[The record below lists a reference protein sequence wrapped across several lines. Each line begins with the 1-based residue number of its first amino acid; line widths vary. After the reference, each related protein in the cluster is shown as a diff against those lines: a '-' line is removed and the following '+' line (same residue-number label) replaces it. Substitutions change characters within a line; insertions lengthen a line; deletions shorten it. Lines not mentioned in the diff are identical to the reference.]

1 MSYSIKE
8 VADML
13 NVAPSTLRYYD
24 SMGLLPNV
32 KKVNGRRVF
41 EDKDFKWLRVL
52 NCMKNIN
59 MPISKIKEY
68 VDLAQKGDSTLK
80 ERYNMILEQKKAIEK
95 ELKKLKDCY
104 KELEYKEWYYKTAIK
119 AGTEKAVENITS
131 TLPTLE
137 IDKIP
142 KNERKDNK

>member
-8 VADML
+8 VADMM

-119 AGTEKAVENITS
+119 AGTEKVVENITS

-142 KNERKDNK
+142 KNERKDEK